1 MDQHAGAI
9 RTKEMVQALSNGL
22 PTSTCHLF
30 GCEQVADRARHSA
43 PHDPGRADL
52 HRDGHGEGCRA
63 VRQQQQPRRPGFAGL
78 TPPPAAVVIALGRRA
93 FRAVP
98 AADGYGH
105 RPRRAELTL
114 PRDDHRRHRDFPR
127 GAPATGLASDKT
139 RVLQGNRWIPAWTQP
154 GSRGHEQ
161 PSVPM
166 SVTLEVD
173 LPGTA
178 ENTFRNII
186 IEYTPARQEHV
197 LQPNVGFQAF
207 YLMS

>member
-105 RPRRAELTL
+105 RPRRAELAL

-139 RVLQGNRWIPAWTQP
+139 RVLHGNRWIPAWTQVMN
-154 GSRGHEQ
+154 SRLYLSEESNFFRIGRKIN
-161 PSVPM
+161 
-166 SVTLEVD
+166 D
-173 LPGTA
+173 LLWTNLRFINRHLKIYHA
-178 ENTFRNII
+178 AVNLFEISDS
-186 IEYTPARQEHV
+186 
-197 LQPNVGFQAF
+197 L
-207 YLMS
+207 